1 MANKILLTFLAFD
14 LLFLLTGP
22 LLLAVAVIFQPGMSG
37 MSSTVSAATRLLL
50 QNTPLTVAFFNA
62 GLIFFTF
69 LVSIPGAIFAK
80 KRIFLR
86 ISSWLLLA
94 CALVSLAVGLDI
106 WYSTLQTRSNLGVMW
121 AMQTPVEQSLLQQ
134 QFQCCGY
141 LGLNSTAPAFQTD
154 SVCTSVATATEL
166 VGCVGPFAS
175 FANSFL
181 DIVFTSMFGIVAI
194 DGIMFLCTLVVL
206 KDRAQKERYRLID
219 DKSGLRG
226 I

>member
-1 MANKILLTFLAFD
+1 MTNKILLTFLAFD
-14 LLFLLTGP
+14 MLFLLTGP
-22 LLLAVAVIFQPGMSG
+22 LLLAVSAVFQPSMSG

-50 QNTPLTVAFFNA
+50 QNTPLTVGFFNA
-62 GLIFFTF
+62 GLIFLTF

-80 KRIFLR
+80 KRILLR
-86 ISSWLLLA
+86 ISSWLLIA
-94 CALVSLAVGLDI
+94 CALVSLAAGLDI
-106 WYSTLQTRSNLGVMW
+106 WYSTLQTRSNLSVMW
-121 AMQTPVEQSLLQQ
+121 AMQTPTEQSLLQQ

-141 LGLNSTAPAFQTD
+141 LGANSTSPAFQMDTM
-154 SVCTSVATATEL
+154 CTSAAVATQL
-166 VGCVGPFAS
+166 GGCVGPFAS

-181 DIVFTSMFGIVAI
+181 DIVFTSMFGIVAL

-206 KDRAQKERYRLID
+206 KDRVQKERYRLID

>member
-1 MANKILLTFLAFD
+1 MANKILLTFLVFD

-22 LLLAVAVIFQPGMSG
+22 LLLAVAIIFQPSMSG
-37 MSSTVSAATRLLL
+37 MSMTVSAAAKLLL

-62 GLIFFTF
+62 GLIFVTF
-69 LVSIPGAIFAK
+69 LVSIPSAIFAK
-80 KRIFLR
+80 KRILLR
-86 ISSWLLLA
+86 ICSWLLIA
-94 CALVSLAVGLDI
+94 CALVSLAAGLDI
-106 WYSTLQTRSNLGVMW
+106 WFSTLQTRSNLGVMW
-121 AMQTPVEQSLLQQ
+121 DMQTPTEQSLLQQ

-141 LGLNSTAPAFQTD
+141 LGLNSSSPAFQID
-154 SVCTSVATATEL
+154 NVCISVAVATQL

-181 DIVFTSMFGIVAI
+181 DIVFTSMFGFVAL
-194 DGIMFLCTLVVL
+194 DGILFLCALVVL